1 MKKEIIRKECVV
13 LKNPKPYGPVAKTE
27 FGWTGMSLSIGVYE
41 DYVNIHQ
48 NVMGKYSKLGVLTY
62 EEPVKKILGL
72 TFYYDFES
80 REIVVSEEVGGEIDN
95 GIIKNEQNMNNNVKG
110 LSIFNDEKFGD
121 IRVVDVEG
129 EIMFVANDIAKCL
142 GYKSPKDAVSQHCKL
157 ATKRLLPWKSGSY
170 VDSNGKTVEIV
181 KDTQITIIPES
192 DVYRL
197 TMRSNL
203 QSAVEFQDW
212 VCETVIPAI
221 RKTGGYVGDSYKF
234 VDAYFGELDADTK
247 KFMAITLD
255 SKKKLMEENAIQLKV
270 IEEQKPKVEFYNDV
284 ADSNGAHTMDE
295 VAKILSYYGLGRNKL
310 FEFLRDEKILMR
322 NNIPYQKYVDSGYFR
337 LIEQVYDNKGEKMV
351 RIKTLVYQKGIDYIR
366 KLLSNKL
373 KN

>member
-212 VCETVIPAI
+212 VCETVIPSI

-295 VAKILSYYGLGRNKL
+295 VAKILSYYGLGRNRL
-310 FEFLRDEKILMR
+310 FEFLRNKKVFNM
-322 NNIPYQKYVDSGYFR
+322 NNIPYQKYMDMKLFKVVERSYNTRSGS
-337 LIEQVYDNKGEKMV
+337 IV
-351 RIKTLVYQKGIDYIR
+351 RAQTLVYQKGIEYIS
-366 KLLSNKL
+366 KLLKQELNY
-373 KN
+373 